1 MTLADDLAPA
11 FAEAVTIGA
20 ESFYANHYEIVRTGT
35 TWSGSGGTET
45 ETVVETGRCLLTVA
59 NRLGS
64 EAQSAGQVLTH
75 PSYTAE
81 WLTAGTVTPSDTL
94 RIDGTRTFNITDLK
108 RDDHVTYADLEE
120 V

>member
-1 MTLADDLAPA
+1 MTLADELAPV
-11 FAEAVTIGA
+11 FAEAAIIVA
-20 ESFYANHYEIVRTGT
+20 DAVYANRYEVMRPGT
-35 TWSGSGGTET
+35 TWSGSGGTST
-45 ETVVETGRCLLTVA
+45 ETVVETGRCLLAVA

-81 WLTAGTVTPSDTL
+81 WLTVGIVTSSNTL
-94 RIDGTRTFNITDLK
+94 RIDGVRTFNITDLK